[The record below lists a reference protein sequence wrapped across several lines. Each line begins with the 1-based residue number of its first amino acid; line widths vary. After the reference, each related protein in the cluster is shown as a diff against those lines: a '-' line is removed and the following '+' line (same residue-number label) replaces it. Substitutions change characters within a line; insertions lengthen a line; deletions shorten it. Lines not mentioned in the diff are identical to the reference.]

1 MYVYV
6 QVVQVDPDQ
15 GYLQPGRGVACK
27 LTFHAHQ
34 PPCMY
39 SFNLLCSGSDKEL
52 ALGKYTVIQADPV
65 GLFTGHASLEY
76 THVCAILVKCAL
88 AKTLYQNHWSN
99 QVKGLP
105 NESNN
110 LLKGRKGSSISAAG
124 TRLTHNSR

>member
-39 SFNLLCSGSDKEL
+39 SFNLLYSVSDEEL
-52 ALGKYTVIQADPV
+52 VLGVGKYTVIEQIQL
-65 GLFTGHASLEY
+65 GLFPGHASLEY
-76 THVCAILVKCAL
+76 THVCAIF
-88 AKTLYQNHWSN
+88 N
-99 QVKGLP
+99 
-105 NESNN
+105 
-110 LLKGRKGSSISAAG
+110 
-124 TRLTHNSR
+124 